1 MGRPFIPLGTGSP
14 VAKPRVAGAEGPLQ
28 KYRELALGA
37 VFGLLLAAL
46 AILFQEVRLLG
57 SLNVR
62 ALSVATFFAAGLAFG
77 AILWA
82 GSRRETESRRVQT
95 AIASV
100 NTGGVVVDDKDGA
113 IVFANAKFAEM
124 TGVSRSEI
132 LGKIFADVIAPES
145 RQLADAEFVRRRLGA
160 SSVYETTLRRADGG
174 DLTVLV
180 SAQSLMDGDKYLGSA
195 AFVLDI
201 TARKRSERE
210 VEQAKE
216 LAEFFLDLI
225 THDISNVNQGV
236 RGYAELLNS
245 VPDMPVNQRKA
256 YITKILGQIDRANA
270 LISNIKKI
278 SELRWA
284 WREAPTGSIDVE
296 ESIRQAI
303 AMSMSS
309 FANRHVEVSFHNEA
323 GRLEARGDYLA
334 TELFY
339 NLLHNAIKYT
349 PGQNAEVD
357 VHVARSDRSAAVVV
371 RVIDHGPGI
380 PDYAKSSLFDRMSPA
395 RGERA
400 PSGYHSGTGLTLVRL
415 ISDRF
420 GWRVWVEDSVRG
432 DHAKGAAFCV
442 EVPAD

>member
-1 MGRPFIPLGTGSP
+1 M
-14 VAKPRVAGAEGPLQ
+14 
-28 KYRELALGA
+28 
-37 VFGLLLAAL
+37 AA
-46 AILFQEVRLLG
+46 
-57 SLNVR
+57 
-62 ALSVATFFAAGLAFG
+62 FFAAGLAFG
-77 AILWA
+77 VVLWA
-82 GSRRETESRRVQT
+82 GSRREREVRRVQQ

-113 IVFANAKFAEM
+113 IVFANAKMAEM
-124 TGVSRSEI
+124 LGLSRADL
-132 LGKIFADVIAPES
+132 LGKNFTAIIAPES

-160 SSVYETTLRRADGG
+160 SSVYETNLRRADGG
-174 DLTVLV
+174 ELTVLV
-180 SAQSLMDGDKYLGSA
+180 SSQSLMSGEKYRGSA

-236 RGYAELLNS
+236 RGYSEILSA
-245 VPDMPVNQRKA
+245 VPDMPAPQRKG
-256 YITKILGQIDRANA
+256 YIAKILAQIDRANA
-270 LISNIKKI
+270 LITNIKKI

-284 WREAPTGSIDVE
+284 WREAPTGTIDLE
-296 ESIRQAI
+296 EAIRQAI

-309 FANRHVEVSFHNEA
+309 FASRQVEVAFHNA
-323 GRLEARGDYLA
+323 TGKLTARGDYLA

-349 PGQNAEVD
+349 PGPSADVAVD
-357 VHVARSDRSAAVVV
+357 VERAPGGAAVV
-371 RVIDHGPGI
+371 RVTDKGPGI
-380 PDYAKSSLFDRMSPA
+380 PDSAKSAVFARIGPQ

-415 ISDRF
+415 IAERF
-420 GWRVWVEDSVRG
+420 GWRVWVDDRVKG
-432 DHAKGAAFCV
+432 DPSQGAAFCV
-442 EVPAD
+442 EVPPAEPAGAG